1 MIDLRKHSSRH
12 LETKLVLPIPEAKG
26 YTRDIHYYIFSPAQ
40 LHMSVIPEQD
50 MLRKFQAHGRYSS
63 PEITLDEL
71 FDSSNALSPLV
82 TLTRYVERRLQTG
95 SFDVSETILIHE
107 LQALANSVR
116 HDCRVEVQDCKDLVE
131 STRKSERYDDL
142 IQSIDEW
149 CVLIRRLMDELR
161 SLLARLREKL
171 PADSRVLSAFAWADE
186 TISILVEHDSLDM
199 YLAVEPLFGKLG
211 DSPSRLL
218 QVSRGEA
225 AYRMER
231 GYQSS
236 AAGNARHTSE
246 TVAYRQGVLKKWSQ
260 SVLYLTP
267 QYSRWP
273 KRIGGILAG
282 AAAAIAMT
290 FATVASIFA
299 ETWFLKN
306 SLQWALIVIIAYV
319 FKDRIKE
326 GLRAFFN
333 KVLPKMMADEISAFV
348 SPRTGR
354 KICTNKIMI
363 DMTDAKNVPP
373 KIAELRRDKEN
384 PFQDM
389 LPTEDV
395 LHYTRYIFMHKP
407 KKRKNDFGTLPW
419 INNLTLIIRIRI
431 DDWLKEMDD
440 PKGLVYRVDPN
451 ADEFDQTN
459 SDRVYH
465 LHMIIEEYSK
475 KEEIDDFS
483 HYRIILNKTGIIRI
497 EKLYSSND

>member
-12 LETKLVLPIPEAKG
+12 LETKLILPIPESRG

-40 LHMSVIPEQD
+40 LHLAVIPEHD
-50 MLRKFQAHGRYSS
+50 MLRKFQSHGRYSS

-71 FDSSNALSPLV
+71 FEPSNALSPLV
-82 TLTRYVERRLQTG
+82 TLRRYVERRLQSG
-95 SFDVSETILIHE
+95 SFDVSEMIVIHE

-116 HDCRVEVQDCKDLVE
+116 HDCRVEVQDCKELVE
-131 STRKSERYDDL
+131 DSRKTGRYEDL

-149 CVLIRRLMDELR
+149 CVLIRKLLDELR
-161 SLLARLREKL
+161 DMMDRLKDKL
-171 PADSRVLSAFAWADE
+171 PADNRVLSAFSWADE
-186 TISILVEHDSLDM
+186 TISILIEHDSLDM
-199 YLAVEPLFGKLG
+199 YLAAEPLFGKLG
-211 DSPSRLL
+211 SSPSRLL
-218 QVSRGEA
+218 KISRSEA
-225 AYRMER
+225 NYRMEK
-231 GYQSS
+231 GYLSS
-236 AAGNARHTSE
+236 AAGNVRNTSE

-290 FATVASIFA
+290 FATIASIFA

-333 KVLPKMMADEISAFV
+333 KVLPKMMADEIFSFV

-354 KICTNKIMI
+354 KICTNKVMI
-363 DMTDAKNVPP
+363 DMTDAKNVPS
-373 KIAELRRDKEN
+373 KIAELRRDREN
-384 PFQDM
+384 LFQDM

-407 KKRKNDFGTLPW
+407 KKNKNDFALLPW
-419 INNLTLIIRIRI
+419 INNLTLITRIRI

-440 PKGLVYRVDPN
+440 PKDIVYRIDPN
-451 ADEFDQTN
+451 ADEFDQMD
-459 SDRVYH
+459 SERVYH
-465 LHMIIEEYSK
+465 LHMVIEEYSK
-475 KEEIDDFS
+475 EEGIDDLS

-497 EKLYSSND
+497 EKLYSSDD

>member
-12 LETKLVLPIPEAKG
+12 LETKLVLPIPETKG

-40 LHMSVIPEQD
+40 LNMGVIPKEA
-50 MLRKFQAHGRYSS
+50 MIRKFQAHGRYSS
-63 PEITLDEL
+63 PELTLDEL
-71 FDSSNALSPLV
+71 FDPSNPFSPLV
-82 TLTRYVERRLQTG
+82 ALNRYVDKRLKTG
-95 SFDVSETILIHE
+95 SFEVSEIIIIHE
-107 LQALANSVR
+107 LQALANSIR
-116 HDCRVEVQDCKDLVE
+116 HDCRMEVQDCQNLVQAA
-131 STRKSERYDDL
+131 RKTGDYGELVQSINEWCDL
-142 IQSIDEW
+142 IQKLVDQ
-149 CVLIRRLMDELR
+149 VR
-161 SLLARLREKL
+161 SLMSQLGAKL
-171 PADSRVLSAFAWADE
+171 PKGNRVLSGFAWADE
-186 TISILVEHDSLDM
+186 TISILVEQDSLDM
-199 YLAVEPLFGKLG
+199 YLACEPLFGKLG
-211 DSPSRLL
+211 DAPSRLL
-218 QVSRGEA
+218 HVSRSEA
-225 AYRMER
+225 LYRMEQGYLSCAR
-231 GYQSS
+231 G
-236 AAGNARHTSE
+236 GGRNTSE
-246 TVAYRQGVLKKWSQ
+246 TIAYRQGVLKKWSQ

-267 QYSRWP
+267 QFSRWP

-354 KICTNKIMI
+354 KICTNRIMI
-363 DMTDAKNVPP
+363 EMTNAKNVPP
-373 KIAELRRDKEN
+373 RIAELRKNKGN

-407 KKRKNDFGTLPW
+407 KKRKNDFGQLPW
-419 INNLTLIIRIRI
+419 ITNLALITRIRI

-440 PKGLVYRVDPN
+440 PKGIVYRVDPN
-451 ADEFDQTN
+451 ADEFDQANTE
-459 SDRVYH
+459 RVYH
-465 LHMIIEEYSK
+465 LHMIIQEYSK
-475 KEEIDDFS
+475 KEKIDNLS
-483 HYRIILNKTGIIRI
+483 HYQIVLNKEGIIRI
-497 EKLYSSND
+497 EKLHVDKD